1 MSVTHDK
8 IQELAYRLWQEDG
21 APTGRDMDYWLR
33 AEAALHT
40 TVKPKAEKKPAA
52 KAAPKAKAKAE
63 PKAKPAAKAK
73 TAPKAKPA
81 AKA

>member
-21 APTGRDMDYWLR
+21 APEGRDMDYWLR

-40 TVKPKAEKKPAA
+40 TGKPKAEKKA
-52 KAAPKAKAKAE
+52 AAPKAKADAKPQTAA
-63 PKAKPAAKAK
+63 KSKPAAK
-73 TAPKAKPA
+73 PKA
-81 AKA
+81 AKAKVGPKA